1 MKSGNV
7 YRAIRSAVLSTVICR
22 DFVDKDFWNGPKA
35 ELGLLT
41 GLPPEGPTVWNI
53 SGGKTG
59 RRHSSNSLLLW
70 LYFSTR
76 KSKAG

>member
-7 YRAIRSAVLSTVICR
+7 YRANRSAVLSTAIYR
-22 DFVDKDFWNGPKA
+22 GFVDKGSWNGRRA
-35 ELGLLT
+35 GIVLLT
-41 GLPPEGPTVWNI
+41 GLRPEGPTAWLI
-53 SGGKTG
+53 SGRKTH
-59 RRHSSNSLLLW
+59 RHWSNCLVLW